1 MFRGSLDGRFAAR
14 ANCLA
19 AGMGNELPT
28 PHEPVL
34 DVFVFFTPAPG
45 LAALRGFIAAAFEAR
60 DIAGKNVYTLNA
72 PP

>member
-1 MFRGSLDGRFAAR
+1 
-14 ANCLA
+14 
-19 AGMGNELPT
+19 MGNELPT
-28 PHEPVL
+28 PHEPVP

-45 LAALRGFIAAAFEAR
+45 LAAPCDFIAAAFEAR